1 MCGTELNEA
10 TPAAPAAT
18 LPLAESPC
26 ACCSTAEAPAA
37 PVGFDSAAATTSY
50 QLEGLTCGHCVQSVE
65 TAASRVLGVKSATVE
80 LVTGGSS
87 ILRIAGPAAPSDIQA
102 AVVEAGYAV
111 APA

>member
-18 LPLAESPC
+18 LPLAESSC
-26 ACCSTAEAPAA
+26 ACCSTAETPAA
-37 PVGFDSAAATTSY
+37 PASFDSDATTSY

-65 TAASRVLGVKSATVE
+65 TAASRVLGVESATVE

-111 APA
+111 TPA